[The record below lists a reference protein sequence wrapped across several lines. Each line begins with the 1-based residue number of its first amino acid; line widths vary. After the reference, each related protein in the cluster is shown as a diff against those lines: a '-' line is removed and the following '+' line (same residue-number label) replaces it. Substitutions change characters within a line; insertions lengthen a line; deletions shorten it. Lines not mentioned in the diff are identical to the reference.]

1 MFGSPLSDSKMK
13 VLKFLVDLESAAD
26 VLKYQPIITYISNYG
41 IFAYKWS
48 QAFGSSLPPLILS
61 KVHVL

>member
-41 IFAYKWS
+41 ILF
-48 QAFGSSLPPLILS
+48 SLTNEVKHS
-61 KVHVL
+61 VHLYHP